1 MPILSDRLSTY
12 NLSRFGSQKENIA
25 QGERQRAN
33 FAPRDRR
40 SIVTRL
46 GLTELSNCLLF
57 NSSKISLTVSSI
69 VMLAF
74 HRERKNCTID
84 LQTLI
89 RVFHIS
95 LRMTYIYMYVCICIY
110 LQYFV

>member
-46 GLTELSNCLLF
+46 GLTELSN
-57 NSSKISLTVSSI
+57 SS
-69 VMLAF
+69 AF
-74 HRERKNCTID
+74 
-84 LQTLI
+84 
-89 RVFHIS
+89 
-95 LRMTYIYMYVCICIY
+95 
-110 LQYFV
+110 